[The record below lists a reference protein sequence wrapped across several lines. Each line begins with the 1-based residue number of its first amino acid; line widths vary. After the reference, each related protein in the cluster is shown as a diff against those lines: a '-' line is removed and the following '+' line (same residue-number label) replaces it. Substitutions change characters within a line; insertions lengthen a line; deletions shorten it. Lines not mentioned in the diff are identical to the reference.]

1 MLGLNNEHVAD
12 FLYNGEAFIMQEE
25 LKMFLETAQEL
36 QVKGLQGELQGIC
49 PKVSEKQ
56 NSSYHDTTYEEK
68 NARSNEDIVCLESVL
83 NSFEELPNSF
93 DAIDDT

>member
-1 MLGLNNEHVAD
+1 M
-12 FLYNGEAFIMQEE
+12 
-25 LKMFLETAQEL
+25 
-36 QVKGLQGELQGIC
+36 
-49 PKVSEKQ
+49 
-56 NSSYHDTTYEEK
+56 HDTTYEEK